1 MDDLHDLPI
10 IELPEHYRVDGER
23 LGRALAHVSAQAN
36 SIAEHQAE
44 LQHRQSRHEEEQQ
57 RFVEQRVAAA
67 REEAD
72 ARCNAL
78 VLAIQQ
84 TYGDPMALEHRV
96 DARIQDVLQQLQHGA
111 QQQARVFAEA
121 QIADQVALSQLVE
134 QRMHAAV
141 LDMQQEI
148 NLRVD
153 KLLQDLRRDITEY
166 VKDQLNLAVLRADD
180 NTRTLMNNELEDQR
194 NLQQAS
200 IARSETRIAEL
211 VRGIINQHDS
221 AMRVRQQQESD
232 VRNDHIEERLRQV
245 VTVAKTAAESKARE
259 VMAQRSDAPGP
270 ASTSAATA
278 KSKQVP
284 PVDKV
289 GRSIT
294 TAKPKPKPLRRSE
307 RKDRSKADQKRSDER
322 NARANV
328 DRIRHEAQEAVRT
341 RAATRAAELL
351 TPTQTIKSKR
361 RLRS

>member
-1 MDDLHDLPI
+1 MVNAWGGLLPMCLHKQTVSQSIRPSFSIDSLGTKKNSSDSSSNV
-10 IELPEHYRVDGER
+10 LRQPEKRRMRG
-23 LGRALAHVSAQAN
+23 
-36 SIAEHQAE
+36 
-44 LQHRQSRHEEEQQ
+44 
-57 RFVEQRVAAA
+57 
-67 REEAD
+67 
-72 ARCNAL
+72 
-78 VLAIQQ
+78 

-294 TAKPKPKPLRRSE
+294 TAKPNQSLC
-307 RKDRSKADQKRSDER
+307 AAQ
-322 NARANV
+322 NARI
-328 DRIRHEAQEAVRT
+328 DPRR
-341 RAATRAAELL
+341 
-351 TPTQTIKSKR
+351 IKSDLMNEMLGLTLIGFATK
-361 RLRS
+361 LKKLYELVLPLEQQNC